1 MKRFDRI
8 KTIQLVVLVLL
19 AVASLA
25 LIFGNRELYSYI
37 ATDPAIRGL
46 ALILW
51 VTFGI
56 TAVFLFY
63 DFNSY
68 ADLRRE
74 NMELDNAVYSDA
86 LTGINNRY
94 SVDVFIGQYLN
105 KPLPEDMAC
114 VTLDITNMAEINKK
128 LGHSGGDL
136 AIQAFSDILKQSSK
150 GVCFIG
156 RNGGNKFVAIF
167 KECTAKQVSSF
178 IESVTEQT
186 AKRNA
191 AHPEGK
197 IDFSYGIALGEQE
210 DVKTLTE
217 LVALSDRR
225 AYAMAN
231 EAEL

>member
-8 KTIQLVVLVLL
+8 KTIQLVIIVIL
-19 AVASLA
+19 AAASLI
-25 LIFGNRELYSYI
+25 LIFGNRELYGII

-56 TAVFLFY
+56 SAAFLFY

-94 SVDVFIGQYLN
+94 SVDVYIGQYLN
-105 KPLPEDMAC
+105 KPLPDNMAC
-114 VTLDITNMAEINKK
+114 VTLDIVNMAEINQR
-128 LGHSGGDL
+128 LGHGGGDM
-136 AIQAFSDILKQSSK
+136 AIQAFSDIMKQSSK

-167 KECTAKQVSSF
+167 KECTDKQVNDFVDSVRRLT
-178 IESVTEQT
+178 ES
-186 AKRNA
+186 RNET
-191 AHPEGK
+191 HPEGRIK
-197 IDFSYGIALGEQE
+197 FSYGLAIGGNE

-225 AYAMAN
+225 AYAMAQKT
-231 EAEL
+231 E